1 MAEINLTNGMTSTG
15 ITIAE
20 GEILNVSAGALVSES
35 LVSGGSVQVF
45 DQGKAENNTMSA
57 GGTMTISSG
66 GVANSTTVNSAGDMR
81 VLDGATANIIA
92 VSSGGA
98 LYGWG
103 TVKDATVYHSGT
115 FMAISGTVS
124 GTVIDSGGRMEV
136 SAGVNVS
143 DTEILNGGLLIQR
156 EGVTDKTVVSSGGR
170 MEFGLTTLNKVP
182 ICRASATNVTVERG
196 GTMLFLVTESSYA
209 AGTIDGS
216 AFEFDFKSNDLK
228 DYSFSARYELGVVN
242 GLAENVDVRNGGKLH
257 IFTYYGEN
265 TAAASNT
272 TVFSGG
278 ALLVYSK
285 GASAKDTTISSGGK
299 VYVSNGGS
307 LSNTTI
313 SSGGVLSGA
322 NTANN
327 SATTISNVTIK
338 TGGTMVHS
346 FNGTMDDI
354 SVASGGKLVFI
365 SSGASATNLK
375 LEQGALFEFVVS
387 KNTSL
392 QGTYA
397 GVAFE
402 MKDGILEN
410 YSIASGGVV
419 TVIGANATSENL
431 SNRGSASRITV
442 SSGGS
447 MLVTCGGWADDI
459 TILAGGHVTV
469 SSRSMYSVATS
480 ATNITVNSGATLV
493 VSDLGEASI
502 AFNPWSG
509 SVISGTNAVVT
520 YLDRDANVY
529 YGGDTA
535 GIISK
540 ADTMKDLEV
549 TSGNTAIVY
558 DGGKLTGNLNIAEG
572 GSVFVVEGGTIDFDL
587 TGKTPEGNALIN
599 DLTLVGGAPAYTI
612 TVTAD
617 QQMGLYKLADNIGA
631 FSNTITVICDDSEIA
646 VLSAGGKEV
655 VDDIEYRLLK
665 QDNALYFQ
673 IGNADQTGPVIT
685 IEDYDH
691 AYTEDPFVIRVT
703 VADDKSGV
711 KAQQYRINGGEWL
724 DFDGSVTITQNCTLQ
739 FRAEDAVGNETLSE
753 IISIDNIGYAAP
765 SVLPGGERFTAT
777 RENSVVTVT
786 VSGENVSSFQL
797 YASADGVS
805 YRDYGVFSGTE
816 GKIVWENSDSVYF
829 KVVVTNKDGSAS
841 ELSSPIRFGNNFV
854 EDDLINQINKNA
866 IGKIGFNGNA
876 EDIFQWQQ
884 DTAGKFVLNGEFGH
898 LNGSVTVTNEKNKTV
913 ASGTIRNGVLTFNGN
928 KSVLLDKG
936 NYSISLKNTDKGKTA
951 TEYSFVIG
959 AEILYNKGNNSD
971 DWTDVKTA
979 GADGAVGKIDDDF
992 KIGTTVSDWVGFGD
1006 AVDYH
1011 EFTLT
1016 DDAKLNLNVSST
1028 DAAKVVI
1035 CKLNENKNGTYS
1047 LKALQSTTVAA
1058 GYTLTTKD
1066 LLLENGTYYIGVTS
1080 TNAKRGGNADYTI
1093 TVDESSKFFSK
1104 VDNSDDWTDMKT
1116 NGAAGAVGKI
1126 DGDFKIG
1133 TTVSDWVGYGDATD
1147 YRSFTITEDMT
1158 VSFDVKSSDAAKFN
1172 LYTLNENKNGTFSLK
1187 SLLSASVSAGQTVP
1201 TKTITLAAG
1210 TYYIGMTSTNAK
1222 KGGDADYTITV
1233 KDPNATVTP
1242 VIDNTDDWTDLK
1254 TEGVDG
1260 EVVKLGTLDEN
1271 IKKTGWVGTDD
1282 AVDYMTFTLDNAASL
1297 SFDVSSTDAAKF
1309 VVYEL
1314 KESYNKKT
1322 GVTTF
1327 SLKALQTTTIKAGYT
1342 IPTKNLLLE
1351 SGKTY
1356 AIGVTSTN
1364 ARKGGSAEYSFVLND
1379 NTTFFTKAGNS
1390 DDVFTDAKVIDITSG
1405 VADRWVG
1412 YSDSV
1417 DYMEFTLDSAAKL
1430 NFDVASSDS
1439 AKFVIYQLNDKTG
1452 KLKALQ
1458 TTTIKANTVTPT
1470 KDLFLAA
1477 GTYYISVTSTNA
1489 KKGGDADY
1497 SFSLN
1502 DSAVFYSEAGDNS
1515 DDTWKLVQEDEAAA
1529 LDGANING
1537 WVGYSDAADFAKLE
1551 LDGSGAISLEL
1562 DEVTATAYER
1572 KELKI
1577 TCVDEKGKAIAL
1589 SYDAVTE
1596 SLTSKLTFTEG
1607 TVCYIGVSTA
1617 DQKKYDTEYQITA
1630 GILA

>member
-20 GEILNVSAGALVSES
+20 GEILNVS
-35 LVSGGSVQVF
+35 
-45 DQGKAENNTMSA
+45 
-57 GGTMTISSG
+57 SG
-66 GVANSTTVNSAGDMR
+66 GVANSTTVNSAGWMK
-81 VLDGATANIIA
+81 VHDGATANIIA

-115 FMAISGTVS
+115 FMAYNGTVS
-124 GTVIDSGGRMEV
+124 GTVIDSGGMMEV
-136 SAGVNVS
+136 HFSANVS
-143 DTEILNGGLLIQR
+143 DTGILNGGLLKQC

-170 MEFGLTTLNKVP
+170 MEFGLTTLNNAPV
-182 ICRASATNVTVERG
+182 CRASATNVTVERG

-228 DYSFSARYELGVVN
+228 NYTVSSRYELGVVN
-242 GLAENVDVRNGGKLH
+242 GLAENVDVRNGGQLH
-257 IFTYYGEN
+257 LFTFSGST

-278 ALLVYSK
+278 ALQVYSS

-313 SSGGVLSGA
+313 LSGGVLSGA
-322 NTANN
+322 NSAWND
-327 SATTISNVTIK
+327 SATTISKVTIAS
-338 TGGTMVHS
+338 GGTMVHS

-354 SVASGGKLVFI
+354 SVASGGKLVFT

-431 SNRGSASRITV
+431 SNRGSASKITV

-447 MLVTCGGWADDI
+447 MLVTRGGWADDI

-469 SSRSMYSVATS
+469 TSRSMYSVATS
-480 ATNITVNSGATLV
+480 ATDITVNYGATLV
-493 VSDLGEASI
+493 VSDRGEASI

-509 SVISGTNAVVT
+509 SVISKSDAVVT
-520 YLDRDANVY
+520 YLGRDANVY
-529 YGGDTA
+529 YGGNTA

-572 GSVFVVEGGTIDFDL
+572 GRVFVEDGGTIDFDL
-587 TGKTPEGNALIN
+587 TGQVSEGNALIN

-617 QQMGLYKLADNIGA
+617 QQMGLYRVADNIGA
-631 FSNTITVICDDSEIA
+631 FSNTITVICDNSEIA
-646 VLSAGGKEV
+646 ELSADGSAEV
-655 VDDIEYRLLK
+655 VGDIKYCLLK
-665 QDNALYFQ
+665 QDNSLYLQ
-673 IGNADQTGPVIT
+673 VKSADETGPVIT

-691 AYTEDPFVIRVT
+691 AYTEDPFVIRMT

-753 IISIDNIGYAAP
+753 IISIDNIGTTAP
-765 SVLPGGERFTAT
+765 ATLPGGEFFTAIRKDGAIT
-777 RENSVVTVT
+777 ISLNGNGVDE
-786 VSGENVSSFQL
+786 FQVFM
-797 YASADGVS
+797 STDGVAYHS
-805 YRDYGVFSGTE
+805 IGVGSDGEFSFDWDKTAE
-816 GKIVWENSDSVYF
+816 VYF
-829 KVVVTNKDGSAS
+829 KVAFPTGDGNYADPSAP
-841 ELSSPIRFGNNFV
+841 LRFKNNFV
-854 EDDLINQINKNA
+854 EGDTIDQLDKPVIGDL
-866 IGKIGFNGNA
+866 GKDENVTDGSV
-876 EDIFQWQQ
+876 WHQ
-884 DTAGKFVLNGEFGH
+884 DTAGKFVISGDFGNLNA
-898 LNGSVTVTNEKNKTV
+898 SVAVKNEKNKTV
-913 ASGTIRNGVLTFNGN
+913 ASGTIKKGILTFNGN

-936 NYSISLKNTDKGKTA
+936 DYTIILKNTDNGKTSA
-951 TEYSFVIG
+951 DYSFVIA
-959 AEILYNKGNNSD
+959 AEVLYDKIDNSD

-979 GADGAVGKIDDDF
+979 GADGAVAKT
-992 KIGTTVSDWVGFGD
+992 IGNLTAETEIGNWVGFGD
-1006 AVDYH
+1006 AADYH

-1016 DDAKLNLNVSST
+1016 DDTKLNLNITST

-1035 CKLNENKNGTYS
+1035 CKLNENKNGTFS

-1080 TNAKRGGNADYTI
+1080 TNAKKGGNADYTI

-1104 VDNSDDWTDMKT
+1104 VDNSDDWTDVKT

-1133 TTVSDWVGYGDATD
+1133 TTLSDWVGYGDASD
-1147 YRSFTITEDMT
+1147 YKSFTITEDMT

-1233 KDPNATVTP
+1233 KDPNATVIP

-1254 TEGVDG
+1254 TEGINGKVA
-1260 EVVKLGTLDEN
+1260 ELGTLDEN

-1322 GVTTF
+1322 GETTF

-1364 ARKGGSAEYSFVLND
+1364 AKKGGSAEYSFVLND
-1379 NTTFFTKAGNS
+1379 NTTFFTKADNS
-1390 DDVFTDAKVIDITSG
+1390 DDVFTDAEQINITSG
-1405 VADRWVG
+1405 VADGWVG

-1417 DYMEFTLDSAAKL
+1417 DYMKFTLDTAAKL

-1452 KLKALQ
+1452 KLKTLQ
-1458 TTTIKANTVTPT
+1458 TTTIKADIVTPT
-1470 KDLFLAA
+1470 KDLFLAD

-1489 KKGGDADY
+1489 KKGGNADY

-1502 DSAVFYSEAGDNS
+1502 DSAVFYPEAGDATDN
-1515 DDTWKLVQEDEAAA
+1515 TWKLVKEDDAAA

-1537 WVGYSDAADFAKLE
+1537 WVGYSDAADFVKLE

-1577 TCVDEKGKAIAL
+1577 TCVNEKGKAIAL
-1589 SYDAVTE
+1589 TYDAATE
-1596 SLTSKLTFTEG
+1596 SFTSKLTFTEG
-1607 TVCYIGVSTA
+1607 TVCYVGVSTTN
-1617 DQKKYDTEYQITA
+1617 QKKYDTEYQITA

>member
-20 GEILNVSAGALVSES
+20 GEILNVS
-35 LVSGGSVQVF
+35 
-45 DQGKAENNTMSA
+45 
-57 GGTMTISSG
+57 SG
-66 GVANSTTVNSAGDMR
+66 GVANSTTVNSAGWMK
-81 VLDGATANIIA
+81 VHDGATANIIA

-115 FMAISGTVS
+115 FMAYNGTVS
-124 GTVIDSGGRMEV
+124 GTVIDSGGMMEV
-136 SAGVNVS
+136 HFSANVS
-143 DTEILNGGLLIQR
+143 DTGILNGGLLKQC

-170 MEFGLTTLNKVP
+170 MEFGLTTLNNAPV
-182 ICRASATNVTVERG
+182 CRASATNVTVERG

-228 DYSFSARYELGVVN
+228 NYTVSSRYELGVVN
-242 GLAENVDVRNGGKLH
+242 GLAENVDVRNGGQLH
-257 IFTYYGEN
+257 LFTFSGST

-278 ALLVYSK
+278 ALQVYSS

-313 SSGGVLSGA
+313 LSGGVLSGA
-322 NTANN
+322 NSAWND
-327 SATTISNVTIK
+327 SATTISKVTIAS
-338 TGGTMVHS
+338 GGTMVHS

-354 SVASGGKLVFI
+354 SVASGGKLVFT

-431 SNRGSASRITV
+431 SNRGSASKITV

-447 MLVTCGGWADDI
+447 MLVTRGGWADDI

-469 SSRSMYSVATS
+469 TSRSMYSVATS
-480 ATNITVNSGATLV
+480 ATDITVNYGATLV
-493 VSDLGEASI
+493 VSDRGEASI

-509 SVISGTNAVVT
+509 SVISKSDAVVT
-520 YLDRDANVY
+520 YLGRDANVY
-529 YGGDTA
+529 YGGNTA

-572 GSVFVVEGGTIDFDL
+572 GRVFVEDGGTIDFDL
-587 TGKTPEGNALIN
+587 TGQVSEGNALIN

-617 QQMGLYKLADNIGA
+617 QQMGLYRVADNIGA
-631 FSNTITVICDDSEIA
+631 FSNTITVICDNSEIA
-646 VLSAGGKEV
+646 ELSADGSAEV
-655 VDDIEYRLLK
+655 VGDIKYCLLK
-665 QDNALYFQ
+665 QDNSLYLQ
-673 IGNADQTGPVIT
+673 VKSADETGPVIT

-691 AYTEDPFVIRVT
+691 AYTEDPFVIRMT

-753 IISIDNIGYAAP
+753 IISIDNIGTTAP
-765 SVLPGGERFTAT
+765 ATLPGGEFFTAIRKDGAIT
-777 RENSVVTVT
+777 ISLNGNGVDE
-786 VSGENVSSFQL
+786 FQVFM
-797 YASADGVS
+797 STDGVAYHS
-805 YRDYGVFSGTE
+805 IGVGSDGEFSFDWDKTAE
-816 GKIVWENSDSVYF
+816 VYF
-829 KVVVTNKDGSAS
+829 KVAFPTGDGNYADPSAP
-841 ELSSPIRFGNNFV
+841 LRFKNNFV
-854 EDDLINQINKNA
+854 EGDTIDQLDKPVIGDL
-866 IGKIGFNGNA
+866 GKDENVTDGSV
-876 EDIFQWQQ
+876 WHQ
-884 DTAGKFVLNGEFGH
+884 DTAGKFVISGDFGNLNA
-898 LNGSVTVTNEKNKTV
+898 SVAVKNEKNKTV
-913 ASGTIRNGVLTFNGN
+913 ASGTIKKGILTFNGN

-936 NYSISLKNTDKGKTA
+936 DYTIILKNTDKGKTA
-951 TEYSFVIG
+951 ADYSFEIG
-959 AEILYNKGNNSD
+959 AEVLYDKIDNSD
-971 DWTDVKTA
+971 DWTDVKSK
-979 GADGAVGKIDDDF
+979 GADGAVAKT
-992 KIGTTVSDWVGFGD
+992 IGNLTAETQIENWVGFGD
-1006 AVDYH
+1006 AVDYY

-1016 DDAKLNLNVSST
+1016 DDTKLNLNVSST

-1035 CKLNENKNGTYS
+1035 YKLNEKTNTRTGVTTYS
-1047 LKALQSTTVAA
+1047 LKTLQTTTIAA
-1058 GYTLTTKD
+1058 GYTLLTKN

-1093 TVDESSKFFSK
+1093 TVDESGKFFSK
-1104 VDNSDDWTDMKT
+1104 VDNSDDWADVKT

-1133 TTVSDWVGYGDATD
+1133 TTVSDWVGYGDASD
-1147 YRSFTITEDMT
+1147 YKSFTITEDMT

-1201 TKTITLAAG
+1201 TKTITLSAG

-1271 IKKTGWVGTDD
+1271 IKKTGWVGTGD

-1314 KESYNKKT
+1314 KENYNKKT

-1327 SLKALQTTTIKAGYT
+1327 SLKALQTTTIKTGYT

-1379 NTTFFTKAGNS
+1379 NTTFFTKADNS
-1390 DDVFTDAKVIDITSG
+1390 DDVFTDAEQINITSG
-1405 VADRWVG
+1405 VADGWVG

-1417 DYMEFTLDSAAKL
+1417 DYMEFTLDTAAKL

-1458 TTTIKANTVTPT
+1458 TTTIKADTVMPT

-1489 KKGGDADY
+1489 KKGGNADY

-1502 DSAVFYSEAGDNS
+1502 DSAVFYPEAGDATDN
-1515 DDTWKLVQEDEAAA
+1515 TWKLVKEDDAAA

-1537 WVGYSDAADFAKLE
+1537 WVGYSDAADFVKLE

-1577 TCVDEKGKAIAL
+1577 TCVNEKGKAIAL
-1589 SYDAVTE
+1589 TYDAATE
-1596 SLTSKLTFTEG
+1596 SFTSKLTFTEG
-1607 TVCYIGVSTA
+1607 TVCYVGVSTTN
-1617 DQKKYDTEYQITA
+1617 QKKYDTEYQITA

>member
-1 MAEINLTNGMTSTG
+1 MAETILTDGMTSTG

-66 GVANSTTVNSAGDMR
+66 GSADGNIVSSAGQMW

-124 GTVIDSGGRMEV
+124 GTVIDSGGSMEV

-143 DTEILNGGLLIQR
+143 DTEILNGGLLKQYG
-156 EGVTDKTVVSSGGR
+156 GVTDKTVVHSGGR
-170 MEFGLTTLNKVP
+170 MEFTLTTLNGAP
-182 ICRASATNVTVERG
+182 ICRASATDVTVEQG

-242 GLAENVDVRNGGKLH
+242 GLAEKVDVRNGGKLH

-278 ALLVYSK
+278 SLLVYSK

-313 SSGGVLSGA
+313 LSGGVLSGA
-322 NTANN
+322 NSAWNN

-419 TVIGANATSENL
+419 TVIGANAGSSNP
-431 SNRGSASRITV
+431 SNRGSASKITV

-480 ATNITVNSGATLV
+480 ATNVTVNYGATLV
-493 VSDLGEASI
+493 VSDRGEASI

-509 SVISGTNAVVT
+509 SVISGTSAVVT

-529 YGGDTA
+529 YGGNTA

-540 ADTMKDLEV
+540 ADIMKDLEV

-572 GSVFVVEGGTIDFDL
+572 GSVFVVDGGTIDFDL
-587 TGKTPEGNALIN
+587 TGQVSEGNALIN
-599 DLTLVGGAPAYTI
+599 DLILIEGAPAYTI

-673 IGNADQTGPVIT
+673 IGNADQIGPVIN
-685 IEDYDH
+685 IENYDH
-691 AYTEDPFVIRVT
+691 SYTEDPIVIRVT
-703 VADDKSGV
+703 ASDQSGV
-711 KAQQYRINGGEWL
+711 EELQYRINGGEWL

-753 IISIDNIGYAAP
+753 IISIDNIGCVSP
-765 SVLPGGERFTAT
+765 TVLPGGERFTAT

-841 ELSSPIRFGNNFV
+841 ELSSSIRFGNNFV

-898 LNGSVTVTNEKNKTV
+898 LNGSVTVKNEKNKTV
-913 ASGTIRNGVLTFNGN
+913 ASGTIRDGVLTFNGN

-936 NYSISLKNTDKGKTA
+936 SYSISLKNTDKGKTA

-959 AEILYNKGNNSD
+959 AEILYDKGDNSD

-979 GADGAVGKIDDDF
+979 GADGAVAKTIENLTAETQ
-992 KIGTTVSDWVGFGD
+992 IGNWVGFGD

-1016 DDAKLNLNVSST
+1016 DDTKLNLNVSST

-1035 CKLNENKNGTYS
+1035 YKLNENKNGTFS
-1047 LKALQSTTVAA
+1047 LKTLQTTTIAA
-1058 GYTLTTKD
+1058 GYTLLTKN

-1080 TNAKRGGNADYTI
+1080 TNAKKGGNADYTI
-1093 TVDESSKFFSK
+1093 TVDESGKFFSK
-1104 VDNSDDWTDMKT
+1104 VDNSDDWTDVKT
-1116 NGAAGAVGKI
+1116 AGAAGAVGKI

-1133 TTVSDWVGYGDATD
+1133 TTLSDWVGYGDAAD

-1233 KDPNATVTP
+1233 KDPNATVIP

-1254 TEGVDG
+1254 TEGAAG
-1260 EVVKLGTLDEN
+1260 EVEKLGTLDEN
-1271 IKKTGWVGTDD
+1271 IKKTGWVGTGD

-1314 KESYNKKT
+1314 KENYNKKT

-1364 ARKGGSAEYSFVLND
+1364 AAKGGSAEYSFVLND
-1379 NTTFFTKAGNS
+1379 NTTFFTRADNS
-1390 DDVFTDAKVIDITSG
+1390 DDVFTDAEQINITSG
-1405 VADRWVG
+1405 VADGWVG

-1417 DYMEFTLDSAAKL
+1417 DYMEFTLDTAAKL

-1452 KLKALQ
+1452 KLKTLQ

-1489 KKGGDADY
+1489 KKGGNADY

-1502 DSAVFYSEAGDNS
+1502 DSAVFYPEAGDTTDN
-1515 DDTWKLVQEDEAAA
+1515 TWKLVQEDDAAA

-1537 WVGYSDAADFAKLE
+1537 WVGYSDAADFVKLE

-1589 SYDAVTE
+1589 TYDAVTE

>member
-15 ITIAE
+15 ITVGK
-20 GEILNVSAGALVSES
+20 GETLNVSA
-35 LVSGGSVQVF
+35 
-45 DQGKAENNTMSA
+45 
-57 GGTMTISSG
+57 G
-66 GVANSTTVNSAGDMR
+66 GVANSTTVNSAGQMR

-115 FMAISGTVS
+115 FMAVSGTVS

-136 SAGVNVS
+136 SASVNVS
-143 DTEILNGGLLIQR
+143 DTGILNGGLLKQCG
-156 EGVTDKTVVSSGGR
+156 GVTDKTVVSSGGR

-182 ICRASATNVTVERG
+182 ICRASATDVTVEQG

-228 DYSFSARYELGVVN
+228 NYTVSSRYEFGVVN

-278 ALLVYSK
+278 ALLVYSS

-313 SSGGVLSGA
+313 LSGGVLSGA
-322 NTANN
+322 NSAWND
-327 SATTISNVTIK
+327 SATTISKVTIAS
-338 TGGTMVHS
+338 GGTMVHS

-419 TVIGANATSENL
+419 TVLGANATSSNP

-447 MLVTCGGWADDI
+447 MLVARGGWADDI

-480 ATNITVNSGATLV
+480 ATNITVNYGATLV
-493 VSDLGEASI
+493 VSDRGEASI

-509 SVISGTNAVVT
+509 SVISGTDAVVT

-529 YGGDTA
+529 YGGNTA

-572 GSVFVVEGGTIDFDL
+572 GRVFVEDGGTIDFDL
-587 TGKTPEGNALIN
+587 TGQVSEGNALIN
-599 DLTLVGGAPAYTI
+599 DLTLVEGAPAYTI

-617 QQMGLYKLADNIGA
+617 QQMGLYRVADNIGA
-631 FSNTITVICDDSEIA
+631 FSSTITVICDNSEIA
-646 VLSAGGKEV
+646 VLSADGSAV
-655 VDDIEYRLLK
+655 VGDIKYCLLK
-665 QDNALYFQ
+665 QDNSLYLQ
-673 IGNADQTGPVIT
+673 VKSADETGPVIT

-691 AYTEDPFVIRVT
+691 AYTEDPFVIRMT

-724 DFDGSVTITQNCTLQ
+724 DFDGSVTIMQNCTLQ

-753 IISIDNIGYAAP
+753 IISIDNIGTTAPAA
-765 SVLPGGERFTAT
+765 LPGGEFFTAIRKDGAIT
-777 RENSVVTVT
+777 ISLNGNGVDE
-786 VSGENVSSFQL
+786 FQVFM
-797 YASADGVS
+797 STDGVAYHS
-805 YRDYGVFSGTE
+805 IGVGSDGEFSFDWD
-816 GKIVWENSDSVYF
+816 KADDVYF
-829 KVVVTNKDGSAS
+829 KVAFPTGDGNYADPSAP
-841 ELSSPIRFGNNFV
+841 LRFKNNFV
-854 EDDLINQINKNA
+854 EGDTINQLDKPV
-866 IGKIGFNGNA
+866 IGDLGKDENIT
-876 EDIFQWQQ
+876 DDSVWHQ
-884 DTAGKFVLNGEFGH
+884 DTAGKFVISGDFGNLNA
-898 LNGSVTVTNEKNKTV
+898 SVAVKNEKNKTV
-913 ASGTIRNGVLTFNGN
+913 ASGTIKKGILTFNGN

-936 NYSISLKNTDKGKTA
+936 DYTIILKNTDKGKTA
-951 TEYSFVIG
+951 ADYSFVIN
-959 AEILYNKGNNSD
+959 AEVLYDKIDNSD

-979 GADGAVGKIDDDF
+979 GADGAVAKT
-992 KIGTTVSDWVGFGD
+992 IGNLTADTEIGNWVGFGD
-1006 AVDYH
+1006 AVDYYK
-1011 EFTLT
+1011 FTLT
-1016 DDAKLNLNVSST
+1016 NDTKLNLNVSST

-1035 CKLNENKNGTYS
+1035 YKLNENKNGTFS

-1080 TNAKRGGNADYTI
+1080 TNAAKGGNADYTI

-1104 VDNSDDWTDMKT
+1104 VDNTDDWADMKT

-1133 TTVSDWVGYGDATD
+1133 TTLSDWIGYGDAAD
-1147 YRSFTITEDMT
+1147 YKSFTITEKMT
-1158 VSFDVKSSDAAKFN
+1158 VNFDVFASDAAKFN

-1222 KGGDADYTITV
+1222 KGGDADYIITV
-1233 KDPNATVTP
+1233 KDPDATVTP

-1254 TEGVDG
+1254 TKGINGKVAE
-1260 EVVKLGTLDEN
+1260 LGMLDEN
-1271 IKKTGWVGTDD
+1271 IKKTGWVGMDD

-1314 KESYNKKT
+1314 KENYNKKT
-1322 GVTTF
+1322 GETTF

-1351 SGKTY
+1351 TGKTY

-1364 ARKGGSAEYSFVLND
+1364 AGKGGSAEYSFVLND
-1379 NTTFFTKAGNS
+1379 NTTFFTRADNS
-1390 DDVFTDAKVIDITSG
+1390 DDVFTDAEQINITSS
-1405 VADRWVG
+1405 VADGWVG

-1417 DYMEFTLDSAAKL
+1417 DYLEFTLDTAAKL

-1452 KLKALQ
+1452 KLKTLQ
-1458 TTTIKANTVTPT
+1458 TTTIKADTVTPT

-1477 GTYYISVTSTNA
+1477 GTYYISVISSNA
-1489 KKGGDADY
+1489 KKGGNADY

-1502 DSAVFYSEAGDNS
+1502 DSAVFYPEAGDATDN
-1515 DDTWKLVQEDEAAA
+1515 TWKLVKEDDAAA

-1537 WVGYSDAADFAKLE
+1537 WVGYSDAADFVKLE
-1551 LDGSGAISLEL
+1551 LDGSGAIKLDL

-1577 TCVDEKGKAIAL
+1577 TCVNEKGKAIAL
-1589 SYDAVTE
+1589 TYDAATE
-1596 SLTSKLTFTEG
+1596 SFTSKLTFTEG
-1607 TVCYIGVSTA
+1607 TVCYVGVSTTN
-1617 DQKKYDTEYQITA
+1617 QKKYDTEYQITA